1 MSAGLKA
8 YCQRQSED
16 LKRLASHEADRLRR
30 AWMTRHVIQVHVE
43 EGQRYEKVSRFLGR
57 NSHFNVRGHPTVWEV
72 QSVSA
77 QFDCLPHARLVNQQD
92 PCDVRMVSCD
102 AIAEGRSFKLIS
114 QPEAQQTLG
123 SEAA

>member
-1 MSAGLKA
+1 MSTRLKA

-30 AWMTRHVIQVHVE
+30 AWMLRHAIQIHVQ
-43 EGQRYEKVSRFLGR
+43 EGQRYEKVFRFLGR
-57 NSHFNVRGHPTVWEV
+57 NPHFNVRGHPTVWEV
-72 QSVSA
+72 QSVSSR
-77 QFDCLPHARLVNQQD
+77 FLSLPHARLVNQQD
-92 PCDVRMVSCD
+92 PCDIRMVACN

-114 QPEAQQTLG
+114 QPGEQQALE